1 MFFRSAVVL
10 SCAFAAT
17 SLVAQDAHAATIDKE
32 SFKGSQ
38 ISTTF
43 ASTTA
48 ITCADGSAGSVSA
61 SGFLSGSDSV
71 TKETGTPKTTS
82 NGIFVEI
89 DTYSNSCTGASL
101 SFGDGGIADGY
112 APPNKKLASG
122 GLEGV
127 ASVQDFSTGLS
138 ISVDVALVIE
148 GTGPITSEKSHSRT
162 KTVQSPGGPV
172 TITITR
178 SASSSRDGVVSGTI
192 TVDGVALDAQFSSTT
207 LSSNASTEITITKK

>member
-1 MFFRSAVVL
+1 MLLKTVAVL

-17 SLVAQDAHAATIDKE
+17 TLIAQDARAATVDKE

-38 ISTTF
+38 VATSFSSTT
-43 ASTTA
+43 T
-48 ITCADGSAGSVSA
+48 IGCADGSAGSVSA

-89 DTYSNSCTGASL
+89 DTYANTCTGASL
-101 SFGDGGIADGY
+101 SFGDGGIANGY
-112 APPNKKLASG
+112 APPNKKLASA

-127 ASVQDFSTGLS
+127 ATVQDFSTGLS
-138 ISVDVALVIE
+138 ITVDLALVIE
-148 GTGPITSEKSHSRT
+148 GTGPITTSKAHSRT

-172 TITITR
+172 TITITN

-192 TVDGVALDAQFSSTT
+192 TIDGVALDADFTSTT
-207 LSSNASTEITITKK
+207 LSSNANTEITITKK